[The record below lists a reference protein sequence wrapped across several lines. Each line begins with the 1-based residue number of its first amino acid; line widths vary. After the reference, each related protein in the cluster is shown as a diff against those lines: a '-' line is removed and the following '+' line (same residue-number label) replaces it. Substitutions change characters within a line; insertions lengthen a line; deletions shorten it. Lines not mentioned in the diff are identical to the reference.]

1 MIGFQYSDETRML
14 VDTVEAFVRNEVEP
28 LESEVADDGTIPR
41 DKVLALREKAISLGM
56 FAMGMPAEVGGGGLS
71 TVDLCLV
78 DEKIGRVTS
87 ALSRNI
93 FGQVYPMLT
102 SCKGEQRERYLL
114 PTVRGDKI
122 CAMAITEPGA
132 GSDAA
137 SISTTA
143 VRDGESWVLNGG
155 KHFISDGDVADYVI
169 VMALTDPAKR
179 GRGGITLFLVD
190 KGAAGF
196 KVGRVQKM
204 MGHNGYGHAE
214 LFFENVRLT
223 DEHILGEVGEGF
235 RLIMKSVARVRLA
248 NVGAR
253 GVGMAE
259 RALEMAARYA
269 TERKQFGQ
277 EIGNFQMI
285 QKMLADMATD
295 IFAARMMVLNTAW
308 EVDQG
313 LDPRQK
319 ISMVKLFAS
328 EMVGRVTDQALQVF
342 GGMGYSRELPI
353 ERLYRDCR
361 VMRIF
366 DGTSEIHRGLIA
378 QQVLKAARG
387 R

>member
-1 MIGFQYSDETRML
+1 MISFQFSDETKIL
-14 VDTVEAFVRNEVEP
+14 VDMVETFVREEVEP
-28 LESEVADDGTIPR
+28 LESEIAIDGTIPR
-41 DKVLALREKAISLGM
+41 EKVLALREKAISLGL
-56 FAMGMPAEVGGGGLS
+56 FAMGMPEDVGGGGLS

-102 SCKGEQRERYLL
+102 ACKGEQRDRYLL

-122 CAMAITEPGA
+122 VAMAITEPGA

-137 SISTTA
+137 SITTSA
-143 VRDGESWVLNGG
+143 VRDGSSWVLNGG
-155 KHFISDGDVADYVI
+155 KHFISDGDVADYAI
-169 VMALTDPAKR
+169 VMAVTDPEKR
-179 GRGGITLFLVD
+179 ARGGITLFLVD
-190 KGAAGF
+190 RDAPGF

-214 LFFENVRLT
+214 LFFENVRLG
-223 DEHILGEVGEGF
+223 DEHVLGEVGEGF

-253 GVGMAE
+253 GVGMAD
-259 RALEMAARYA
+259 RALELAARYA

-295 IFAARMMVLNTAW
+295 IFAARMMVMNTAW

-319 ISMVKLFAS
+319 ISMVKLYCS
-328 EMVGRVTDQALQVF
+328 EMVGRVTDQALQIF
-342 GGMGYSRELPI
+342 GGMGYSRDLPI

-378 QQVLKAARG
+378 QQVLKAARA
-387 R
+387 